1 MKGATGMRTVEILE
15 RKRDGEPLE
24 EDEIR
29 FLIDGYCEGS
39 IPDYQ
44 MASFAMAVVWHGM
57 TFDETLA
64 LTKAMIDSGDIIDCR
79 GLGKK
84 SIDKHSTGGVGD
96 KTTLVVAPLVA
107 SLGYAVPKLS
117 GRGLGHTG
125 GTLDKLESI
134 PGYRTS
140 IDQDTF
146 LDIVSRI
153 GVAVASPTENI
164 VPADK
169 LLYALRDATATVRS
183 LPLIAS
189 SIMSK
194 KLAVATDAISLDVKV
209 GEGAFFRTLDEAREF
224 AHLAIRI
231 GDTMDRRVHCMLSA
245 MDAPLG
251 HAIGNALEVQE
262 AIATLHGMGPTDFVA
277 VCESASLS
285 MLHALEPGLDEKNGL
300 ERIRNAIHSGRA
312 WEVFREWIAAQ
323 GGDIRTIDDPSLL
336 PQAARS
342 IDVTASHAGTVSAV
356 HALML
361 GHLAMELGAG
371 RETKEDSIDPSA
383 GIVLHVSPGV
393 TVQAGDVLATLFT
406 NAPGDETPWVEQLR
420 EACPLENRP
429 GHAAPSPILEMVGA

>member
-1 MKGATGMRTVEILE
+1 MRTVEILE
-15 RKRDGEPLE
+15 KKRDGGVLAA
-24 EDEIR
+24 DEIH
-29 FLIDGYCEGS
+29 FLVEGYCEGT

-44 MASFAMAVVWHGM
+44 MAAFAMAVVWHGM
-57 TFDETLA
+57 TFEETLA
-64 LTKAMIDSGDIIDCR
+64 LTEAMIDSGDTIDCR

-125 GTLDKLESI
+125 GTIDKLESI

-140 IDQDTF
+140 LNQETF
-146 LDIVSRI
+146 LGIVQRI

-209 GEGAFFRTLDEAREF
+209 GEGAFFHTIAEARDF

-231 GDTMDRRVHCMLSA
+231 GDTMGRRVHCMLSA

-262 AIATLHGMGPTDFVA
+262 AIATLHGMGPEDFVA
-277 VCESASLS
+277 VCESAALS
-285 MLHALEPGLDEKNGL
+285 MLHALEPGLNEEEGIS
-300 ERIRNAIHSGRA
+300 RIRDAIASGRA
-312 WEVFREWIAAQ
+312 WSVFREWIAAQ
-323 GGDIRTIDDPSLL
+323 GGDVRTLDDPSLL
-336 PQAARS
+336 PQASRT
-342 IDVTASHAGTVSAV
+342 IDVAAPHDGTISAV

-361 GHLAMELGAG
+361 GHLAMTLGAG

-383 GIVLHVSPGV
+383 GIVLHVTPGTAV
-393 TVQAGDVLATLFT
+393 RAGDVMATLYT
-406 NAPGDETPWVEQLR
+406 SLTGDESQWVEQLR
-420 EACPLENRP
+420 AACPLEKMP
-429 GHAAPSPILEMVGA
+429 SHAAPSPILEMIGA

>member
-1 MKGATGMRTVEILE
+1 MRTVEILE
-15 RKRDGEPLE
+15 KKRDGDSLHA
-24 EDEIR
+24 DEIR
-29 FLIDGYCEGS
+29 FLIDGYCHGT

-44 MASFAMAVVWHGM
+44 MAAFAMAVVWHGM
-57 TFDETLA
+57 SFEETLA
-64 LTKAMIDSGDIIDCR
+64 LTTAMIDSGDTIDCR

-134 PGYRTS
+134 PGYQTS
-140 IDQDTF
+140 LDQNAF
-146 LDIVSRI
+146 LDIVRRI

-209 GEGAFFRTLDEAREF
+209 GEGAFFRTIDEAREF

-231 GDTMDRRVHCMLSA
+231 GDTMGRRVHCMLSA

-251 HAIGNALEVQE
+251 NAIGNALEVQE
-262 AIATLHGMGPTDFVA
+262 AIATLHGMGPVDFVA
-277 VCESASLS
+277 VCESAALS
-285 MLHALEPGLDEKNGL
+285 MLHALEPGLDEEEGMS
-300 ERIRNAIHSGRA
+300 RIRKAIHSGQA
-312 WEVFREWIAAQ
+312 WNVFREWIAAQ
-323 GGDIRTIDDPSLL
+323 GGDIHTLDDPSLL
-336 PQAARS
+336 PHASRS
-342 IDVTASHAGTVSAV
+342 IDVPAPHDGTVSAV

-361 GHLAMELGAG
+361 GHLAMTLGAG

-383 GIVLHVSPGV
+383 GIILHVHPGSSV
-393 TVQAGDVLATLFT
+393 RSGDALATLYT
-406 NAPGDETPWVEQLR
+406 NVEGDEAPWIDHLR
-420 EACPLENRP
+420 ASCPLAAMP
-429 GHAAPSPILEMVGA
+429 SHPAPSPILEMIGA